1 MSAMYALILDL
12 ALVTSMVGHAL
23 ARRPQ
28 ISTEELFQKSPS
40 GSDAAAA
47 APGAPSSL
55 VIDGGANRPAAVAVA
70 AKSSCYF
77 NRDCHAREYC
87 VKPDRGALTLGVC
100 SPLSADTATLAA
112 RGGAADHVRDLHFLV
127 RNRRSVPASSPR
139 RGTNELLRQLLGE
152 GSQLARALNSYLHAR
167 YPAEWEKVH
176 SREQHD
182 ELDRMVGKERG
193 AAAKDTDSA
202 AEDTVDPDLLAI
214 LDKGSNRIVEAA
226 GDESPV
232 ARGSSAS
239 RVDSKDDGRRATSG
253 SEADDR
259 QNDVVVD
266 VKENDMASGPKRR
279 RMTRP
284 PNSLR

>member
-28 ISTEELFQKSPS
+28 ISAEELFQKSPS

-47 APGAPSSL
+47 PGEEAPSNL
-55 VIDGGANRPAAVAVA
+55 LIDGAGRPAAVAVA

-100 SPLSADTATLAA
+100 SLLSDTALAA
-112 RGGAADHVRDLHFLV
+112 RGAADHVRDLHFLV
-127 RNRRSVPASSPR
+127 RNRRSVPVSSPR

-152 GSQLARALNSYLHAR
+152 GSQLARALNSYLHAK
-167 YPAEWEKVH
+167 YPAEWEKAH

-182 ELDRMVGKERG
+182 ELDRMVGKGPG

-226 GDESPV
+226 GDESPA

-239 RVDSKDDGRRATSG
+239 RVDSKDDGRRAT

-266 VKENDMASGPKRR
+266 VKENDMASGPKRH
-279 RMTRP
+279 RMTWP